1 MNGSSSNVSRPWRNW
16 IDHFLPLLRPRKK
29 QLLLALV
36 AMLLDAVFTVFRP
49 WPLKVVIDRVLSRKP
64 TRVPFIRAWLDSA
77 SFTRSEILYGAC
89 VATFVIAVVT
99 GLLTYYYTHVMGR
112 VGQRFVYELRR
123 NLFAHMQR
131 LSLHFHDR
139 QRTGDLTARLTSEVQ
154 AIQDMIANGLI
165 MLGSNF
171 FLLTGMLALMFWLS
185 WRMALATL
193 SVAPLLL
200 WVVFRYTRRLKT
212 AAREARLSIRRMAAL
227 ANETLASIRIVQG
240 LAQEEQQDERF
251 QERSETNLQA
261 YLETVRYQAQVTP
274 LVDALAA
281 IGLIIVMWYGAT
293 QVLDRVMTTGD
304 VVIFFAYV
312 TGFYSPMRALARFS
326 YLFNRATIGAEGVAE
341 VLCIR
346 SELVDRKGARPAERL
361 EGGIDLQGVSFEYDT
376 GRPVLHDINLSIA
389 AREKIAIVGATGAGK
404 STLVSLIPR
413 FYDPSQGTVRIDG
426 KDIRDFTINS
436 LREQISLVLQDSL
449 LFSGTIRENIAFGRP
464 DATDEEIIAAA
475 CLANADRFIR
485 DLPDGY
491 NSPVSERAKT
501 LSGGEK
507 QRVAIARA
515 ILRDAPILI
524 LDEPTS
530 SLDAAA
536 EQTVMEALGRA
547 ASARTTI
554 IIAHRFSTVRLADRI
569 IVLERG
575 KIVEEGRQQEL
586 LARDG
591 RYARLY
597 NLQMPGKLQ
606 LSPTQVHEATSHD

>member
-1 MNGSSSNVSRPWRNW
+1 MNGASSNVSRPWRNW

-413 FYDPSQGTVRIDG
+413 FYDPSRGTVRIDG
-426 KDIRDFTINS
+426 RDIRDFTINS

-575 KIVEEGRQQEL
+575 KIVEEGTHQEL
-586 LARDG
+586 LACDG

-597 NLQMPGKLQ
+597 DLQMPGKLQ

>member
-597 NLQMPGKLQ
+597 DLQMPGKLQ

>member
-346 SELVDRKGARPAERL
+346 SELVDHKGARPAERL

-575 KIVEEGRQQEL
+575 KIVEEGRHQEL

-597 NLQMPGKLQ
+597 DLQMPGKLQ

>member
-575 KIVEEGRQQEL
+575 KIVEEGTHQEL

-597 NLQMPGKLQ
+597 DLQMPGKLQ